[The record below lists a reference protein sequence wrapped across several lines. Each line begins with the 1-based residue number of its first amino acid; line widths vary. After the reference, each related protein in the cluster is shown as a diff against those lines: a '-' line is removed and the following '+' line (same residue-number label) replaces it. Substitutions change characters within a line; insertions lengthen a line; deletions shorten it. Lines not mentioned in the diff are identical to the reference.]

1 MSDLKPYPKPSYPQR
16 AKTALHYLLPQR
28 AITRA
33 AGWFAD
39 KKWGAFTHAA
49 INAFARYYK
58 INWNEAAKP
67 HPTDYASFN
76 EFFTR
81 SLKDG
86 ARPIIPEATLLCL
99 PADGR
104 VSECGSID
112 GSRLLQAK
120 GHSFTLEDLLAGD
133 KALAAL
139 FENGSFLT
147 TYLSPRD
154 YHRVHMPCE
163 GTLRRMIY
171 VPGELFSV
179 NPFLAR
185 HIPNLFARNERVI
198 CIFDTAFGS
207 MAQILVGATVTASIS
222 TVWAGIINPPR
233 GSSVREWRY
242 PADGSE
248 AVRLGKGEEMG
259 AFRLGSTVIN
269 LFPQG
274 AVSPDAR
281 LQAGTVTR
289 MGELLGSQNRTPN
302 HSGLR

>member
-16 AKTALHYLLPQR
+16 AKTALHYLLPQH

-49 INAFARYYK
+49 INVFARYYK

-222 TVWAGIINPPR
+222 TVWAGIINPRAAAACASGAIPPTAAKPSASAKA
-233 GSSVREWRY
+233 GKWAHSASAQPSST
-242 PADGSE
+242 S
-248 AVRLGKGEEMG
+248 
-259 AFRLGSTVIN
+259 
-269 LFPQG
+269 
-274 AVSPDAR
+274 SPKAQYRPTHACKPAR
-281 LQAGTVTR
+281 LHAWANCSARKTAHQ
-289 MGELLGSQNRTPN
+289 P
-302 HSGLR
+302 